1 MYICSN
7 KLLFSCVF
15 GVHEGYDDLV
25 FGLFVCI
32 LNQLRGYLAVV
43 ILDIA
48 GDKQSEGESEEFELD
63 GVVLEV

>member
-1 MYICSN
+1 M
-7 KLLFSCVF
+7 
-15 GVHEGYDDLV
+15 HEGYDDLAC
-25 FGLFVCI
+25 LFAF
-32 LNQLRGYLAVV
+32 LNQLRGYLTVV

>member
-1 MYICSN
+1 M
-7 KLLFSCVF
+7 
-15 GVHEGYDDLV
+15 HEGYDDLV